1 MTRPSPGRW
10 SRAMRYVVAA
20 ISILLFLLVLIFSI
34 QNLASVDVAF
44 LRWSISMPKV
54 FLILGTY
61 VLGMLTGWGLV
72 ELIKRAF

>member
-1 MTRPSPGRW
+1 
-10 SRAMRYVVAA
+10 MRYVVAA